1 MAEVFQRLL
10 MYTEPLSLNAQS
22 TLGVVRVP
30 RRSQFSLLARHFL
43 ERFFNHETASPDGDA
58 KTRMVQIACA
68 TGLPGF
74 FYALYLWPL
83 YHPFFGWPPAPPSYW
98 HKVDHH
104 LFFIVYSFVTIGI
117 ATVFEWDM
125 FFPDLLDIFVL
136 TTLPIPDRRL
146 FMARAAAIL
155 VFIFGFLFDANLLG
169 LILFPIVADPP
180 NIARLFAGHLL
191 AVAGSGFFAAT
202 FILALQGV
210 LLSVMGERFFR
221 RISLLLQGLL
231 IAALLMLFLL
241 YPVLSGV
248 TSAVLESGG
257 VLAFCFPPFWFLG
270 IYQCLMEGSSALPIF
285 TRLAE
290 TGCAALL
297 AAGGLVLLTYPI
309 AYLRRMRQ
317 LVEGPGTRDTRNWV
331 AWPAHKLLH
340 ATILRAP
347 NCRAVFHFISQT
359 LLRVQRYRIYLVLY
373 GGAGLS
379 LVIAIILRI
388 HVAHQQMRIDFSPD
402 GLRSA
407 AGILAFWIVAGLR
420 MAFVSPGNRQGSWAF
435 RVVHGRPP
443 EFSIAVEQFH
453 AAKIWVFLWG
463 VVITFGF
470 CLASRAVAPP
480 EMLTWSATASELLCA
495 AGICLLLTD
504 ILFFNVKTLP
514 FAGEPARQ
522 QSNIAFSVLKY
533 AVFLP
538 VVAWLPIAAEE
549 WMEINF
555 LHFVLAATVLA
566 AVHLLFRIANRAMIR
581 EHCAMPALEDDE
593 EDFPMKLGLR
603 Y

>member
-1 MAEVFQRLL
+1 
-10 MYTEPLSLNAQS
+10 
-22 TLGVVRVP
+22 
-30 RRSQFSLLARHFL
+30 
-43 ERFFNHETASPDGDA
+43 
-58 KTRMVQIACA
+58 
-68 TGLPGF
+68 
-74 FYALYLWPL
+74 
-83 YHPFFGWPPAPPSYW
+83 
-98 HKVDHH
+98 
-104 LFFIVYSFVTIGI
+104 
-117 ATVFEWDM
+117 
-125 FFPDLLDIFVL
+125 
-136 TTLPIPDRRL
+136 
-146 FMARAAAIL
+146 
-155 VFIFGFLFDANLLG
+155 
-169 LILFPIVADPP
+169 
-180 NIARLFAGHLL
+180 
-191 AVAGSGFFAAT
+191 
-202 FILALQGV
+202 
-210 LLSVMGERFFR
+210 MGERIFR

-297 AAGGLVLLTYPI
+297 IAAELVLLTYPI

-331 AWPAHKLLH
+331 AWPAYKLLH

-388 HVAHQQMRIDFSPD
+388 HVAHQRMSIDFSPD

-407 AGILAFWIVAGLR
+407 VGIMAFWIVAGLR
-420 MAFVSPGNRQGSWAF
+420 MAFVSPGNQQGSWVF

-443 EFSIAVEQFH
+443 ECSIAVEQFH

-480 EMLTWSATASELLCA
+480 EMLTLSATASELLCA

-514 FAGEPARQ
+514 LAGELSRQ

-538 VVAWLPIAAEE
+538 VVAWLPIASEE
-549 WMEINF
+549 WMEMNF
-555 LHFVLAATVLA
+555 LHFVFAATVLA
-566 AVHLLFRIANRAMIR
+566 AAHLLIRIANRAMIR
-581 EHCAMPALEDDE
+581 EHCAMRALEDDE